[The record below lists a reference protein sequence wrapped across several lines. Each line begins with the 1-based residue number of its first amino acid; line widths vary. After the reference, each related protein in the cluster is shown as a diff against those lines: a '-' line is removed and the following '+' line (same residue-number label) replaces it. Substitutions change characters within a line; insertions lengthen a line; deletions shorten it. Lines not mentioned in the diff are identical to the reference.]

1 MSEPCEHCCHE
12 PTFKAVERQQAPYRP
27 LWQALCARVTDLS
40 PDMPI
45 YQRDLNRWLA
55 ELWEEQPDAGEVF
68 AYRTT
73 RYGREGE
80 AE

>member
-1 MSEPCEHCCHE
+1 MSLPCEQCAHI
-12 PTFKAVERQQAPYRP
+12 PTYHHAEALQAPYRP

-55 ELWEEQPDAGEVF
+55 ELWEEQPDAAAIF
-68 AYRTT
+68 ALRTT
-73 RYGREGE
+73 RYGRDDTD
-80 AE
+80 